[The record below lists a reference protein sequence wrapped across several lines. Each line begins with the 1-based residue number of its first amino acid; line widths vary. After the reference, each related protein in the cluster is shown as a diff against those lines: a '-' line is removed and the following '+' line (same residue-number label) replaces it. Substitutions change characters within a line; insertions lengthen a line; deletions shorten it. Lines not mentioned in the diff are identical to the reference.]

1 MLGFARKKERVED
14 FEKLAHE
21 LAERKWSRAKG
32 VDFDLLCSSLKTS
45 RLRLDNMLYDSVGM
59 SGDDI
64 LSYLR
69 RRKPMISD

>member
-1 MLGFARKKERVED
+1 MLGFANKKDRVED

-32 VDFDLLCSSLKTS
+32 VDFGALCSSLKTS
-45 RLRLDNMLYDSVGM
+45 RIKLDNMLYDAVGM

-64 LSYLR
+64 LSHLK